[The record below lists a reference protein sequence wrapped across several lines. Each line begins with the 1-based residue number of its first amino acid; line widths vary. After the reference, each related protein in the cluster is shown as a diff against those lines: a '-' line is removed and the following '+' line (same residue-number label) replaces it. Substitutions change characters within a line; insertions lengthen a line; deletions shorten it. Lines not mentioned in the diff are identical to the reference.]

1 MNARS
6 LWKAWIVALCLL
18 TGAPAA
24 FAEEVKRM
32 AILFDG
38 SASQRSVLETVLIGA
53 LRDQGYVEGRNL
65 QVTRRY
71 AGGDYDRL
79 ANYARELESM
89 KPDVVVTMCTP
100 STRAMS
106 QASSGIPIVMT
117 MIADPVGQRLVPSPA
132 QPGGKSPGTA
142 SMQEELVPKMLENFA
157 AVL

>member
-1 MNARS
+1 M
-6 LWKAWIVALCLL
+6 
-18 TGAPAA
+18 G
-24 FAEEVKRM
+24 
-32 AILFDG
+32 ILVPC
-38 SASQRSVLETVLIGA
+38 SASQRSLLETVLIGA

-106 QASSGIPIVMT
+106 QATSGIPIVMT
-117 MIADPVGQRLVPSPA
+117 MIADPVRQRLAASLS
-132 QPGGKSPGTA
+132 QTCRNLTGTA
-142 SMQEELVPKMLENFA
+142 SI
-157 AVL
+157 